1 MHQKIL
7 VHCTVESEIERNVK
21 LKKKKKNS
29 RIMTIQSEMSER
41 ALELLALPEDESCYL
56 LDLGCGSGS

>member
-7 VHCTVESEIERNVK
+7 VHCTVESEIIRNVK
-21 LKKKKKNS
+21 LKKKKTNS

>member
-7 VHCTVESEIERNVK
+7 VHCTVESEIIRNVK